1 MGLTLALSAATVV
14 AGRLF
19 TDAIRGIPQWQSE
32 FDMPWIPRFGISIH
46 LAIDG
51 LSLLMVVLTGL
62 LGVLAVLCSWK
73 EIEKYQ
79 GFFHLNL
86 MWILGGVIGVFLAI
100 DMFLFFFFW
109 EMMLVPMYFLIALW
123 GHKASDGKT
132 RITAATKFF
141 IYTQASG
148 LVMLIAI
155 LALVFVHYNA
165 TGVWTFNYE
174 ELLNTANV

>member
-1 MGLTLALSAATVV
+1 M
-14 AGRLF
+14 
-19 TDAIRGIPQWQSE
+19 D
-32 FDMPWIPRFGISIH
+32 PRFGISIH

-123 GHKASDGKT
+123 GIKLLTVKRVSRRQPSSSFT
-132 RITAATKFF
+132 PRR
-141 IYTQASG
+141 
-148 LVMLIAI
+148 V
-155 LALVFVHYNA
+155 
-165 TGVWTFNYE
+165 VW
-174 ELLNTANV
+174 